1 MRKIYL
7 LLFIIFIPSC
17 GFESIYSSKNF
28 LFEIGKINFEENDRN
43 RQIVRSLRSISNK
56 DAQKILDIDLNSNLE
71 KRVVS
76 KTKTGD
82 PETFELAI
90 LVTIKV
96 LNREKIFVSKQ
107 NYSNNDNKFQLNQ
120 YEKEIEEQLVTE
132 IIDDILIYLTKV

>member
-56 DAQKILDIDLNSNLE
+56 NAQKILDIDLNSTLE

>member
-1 MRKIYL
+1 MRNIYL

-17 GFESIYSSKNF
+17 GFESVYSSKNF

-43 RQIVRSLRSISNK
+43 RQIARSLRSISNK
-56 DAQKILDIDLNSNLE
+56 NAQKVLDIELNSNLE

-76 KTKTGD
+76 KTKAGD
-82 PETFELAI
+82 PETFELTVS
-90 LVTIKV
+90 VTIKV
-96 LNREKIFVSKQ
+96 LKKEQVFVSQQ

>member
-43 RQIVRSLRSISNK
+43 RQIVRSLRSISKN
-56 DAQKILDIDLNSNLE
+56 AQKVLDIELNSNLE
-71 KRVVS
+71 KVVS
-76 KTKTGD
+76 KTKAGD
-82 PETFELAI
+82 PETFELAVS
-90 LVTIKV
+90 VTIKV
-96 LNREKIFVSKQ
+96 LKKEQVFVSLQ

>member
-1 MRKIYL
+1 MRNIYL
-7 LLFIIFIPSC
+7 LLFIIFIPNC
-17 GFESIYSSKNF
+17 GFESVYSSKNF

-43 RQIVRSLRSISNK
+43 RQIARSLRSISNK
-56 DAQKILDIDLNSNLE
+56 NAQKVLDIELNSNLE

-82 PETFELAI
+82 PETFELTVS
-90 LVTIKV
+90 VTIKV
-96 LNREKIFVSKQ
+96 LKKEQVFVSQQ